1 MAACLADQSHDLHS
15 GWLSGWIRQRG
26 ASWCHRGGG
35 DLQEDWGRDVRA
47 EGLTPFCRVSE
58 AQHVSSLC
66 ASTWPGAEVGSPA
79 LSAQVGRSG
88 LAGHATGGSAGPRW
102 PVVSLVPPSKHLA
115 TCPHALRLRKS
126 QTPQVQVLELPS
138 TAKDQLVC
146 TSAAG
151 AIHWEV
157 ASMWHRRGIDVA
169 AVVSPQWPPLQ
180 CSESQVDALP
190 QPLTALFSICSR
202 LRLSHGLG
210 GYQEGSRHFDAIGCE
225 ARRVRAQ

>member
-1 MAACLADQSHDLHS
+1 M
-15 GWLSGWIRQRG
+15 
-26 ASWCHRGGG
+26 
-35 DLQEDWGRDVRA
+35 RA

-115 TCPHALRLRKS
+115 TCPHAPRLRKS

-151 AIHWEV
+151 AVHWEV
-157 ASMWHRRGIDVA
+157 ALMWHRRGIDVA
-169 AVVSPQWPPLQ
+169 AVALPQWPPLQ
-180 CSESQVDALP
+180 CSESQVDALR
-190 QPLTALFSICSR
+190 QPHCSVLNLLTSTPEPWSGWVSRRLTALRCHR
-202 LRLSHGLG
+202 LRGPPSTCPVRGVLLTDVTTLCMVLHGKVMA
-210 GYQEGSRHFDAIGCE
+210 SR
-225 ARRVRAQ
+225 